1 MNARSFIH
9 VFLLTS
15 LSLLAF
21 AANSVLCRLA
31 LGENVIDATG
41 FTVIRLFSGALVLC
55 VLLLMK
61 TRSQLDLRSAGS
73 WKGSIYLALYATA
86 FSYAYV
92 SVDTATGALVLFAT
106 VQLTMLLLGVLQGN
120 RLSLI
125 EGGGVALAFT
135 GLLYLLL
142 PNVQTPSLLGFLL
155 MVVSGIAWGLYSL
168 NGRNSANP
176 LLDTAGNFIR
186 TLPLMLLLAVVL
198 WSQLN
203 VSAYGFWL
211 AVYSGALASALGYS
225 LWYRVLPLLRST
237 QAAVIQL
244 LVPPIATAGGVI
256 FVGESLSM
264 RLIIASVLT
273 LGGILIVMLKPAVN
287 KAA

>member
-1 MNARSFIH
+1 MNIRSLISLL
-9 VFLLTS
+9 LLTS

-31 LGENVIDATG
+31 LGEKVIDATG
-41 FTVIRLFSGALVLC
+41 FTVIRLCSGALVLYL
-55 VLLLMK
+55 LLLMK
-61 TRSQLDLRSAGS
+61 TRSRIDLNSAGS
-73 WKGSIYLALYATA
+73 CKGSIYLALYAIT

-106 VQLTMLLLGVLQGN
+106 VQLTMLLVGVLQGK
-120 RLSLI
+120 RLSLA

-142 PNVQTPSLLGFLL
+142 PSVQTPSLLGFLL

-168 NGRNSANP
+168 NGRSSVNP

-186 TLPLMLLLAVVL
+186 TLPLMLLLVTVL
-198 WSQLN
+198 WTQLN
-203 VSAYGFWL
+203 VSLYGFWL
-211 AVYSGALASALGYS
+211 AVCSGALASALGYS
-225 LWYRVLPLLRST
+225 LWYRVLPLLQST

-244 LVPPIATAGGVI
+244 LVPPLATAGGVV
-256 FVGESLSM
+256 FVGEDLSL
-264 RLIIASVLT
+264 RLIIASALT
-273 LGGILIVMLKPAVN
+273 LGGILIVMLKPQFE
-287 KAA
+287 